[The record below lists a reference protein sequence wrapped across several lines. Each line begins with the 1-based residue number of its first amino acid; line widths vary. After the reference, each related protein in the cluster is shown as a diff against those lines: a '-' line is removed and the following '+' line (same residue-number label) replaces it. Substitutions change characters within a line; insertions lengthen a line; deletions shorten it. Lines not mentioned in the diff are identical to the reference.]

1 MYKIDYSIDAENKV
15 VLGNSIKV
23 MPTYTEYVAK
33 KVEETSTNP
42 IASSTEKAAESVTD
56 AACGDGKK
64 KKADAECGD
73 PLKKKEEDQNDE
85 EDLKKKKGNCVN
97 DEHIAEENKEQPSA
111 SSLAENERKE
121 LDEYRKKDKISLINS
136 YSEVVPTAELTAL
149 TEKVNEYSKEELT
162 NILNGL
168 FVKYAKEKLATKVD
182 TKPTQEV
189 PTSFIISNDDIQN
202 DDDADL
208 STHLRNLL
216 KRK

>member
-42 IASSTEKAAESVTD
+42 IASSTEKV
-56 AACGDGKK
+56 
-64 KKADAECGD
+64 DAECGD

-85 EDLKKKKGNCVN
+85 EDLKKKKGN